1 MKLKMITNLFSIFDP
16 SSRLNLS
23 LNWLRI
29 FIIIFLFPYQF
40 WLIPSRYLFTWN
52 IILNFLF
59 KEFKILINYSFSNLI
74 IFISLFILII
84 INNFLGLFP
93 YIFTSSRHLRFCLSL
108 SLTIWI
114 SIILF
119 RILNYINDFIS
130 HLTPQGTP
138 YILIPFIVI
147 IESIRLIIRPF
158 TLAIRLTANI
168 IAGHLLLSLLGSSG
182 QFINNFLI
190 LIIILISQLLLLI
203 LELSVSIIQ
212 AYVFS
217 ILSTLY
223 SREI

>member
-1 MKLKMITNLFSIFDP
+1 MMTNLFSIFDP
-16 SSRLNLS
+16 SSSLNLS
-23 LNWLRI
+23 LNWLSM

-74 IFISLFILII
+74 IFISLFMLII

-93 YIFTSSRHLRFCLSL
+93 YIFTSSSHLSFCLSL
-108 SLTIWI
+108 SLTMWI
-114 SIILF
+114 SMMLF
-119 RILNYINDFIS
+119 SILNYINDFMS

-138 YILIPFIVI
+138 YILMPFMVI
-147 IESIRLIIRPF
+147 IESISLIIRPF
-158 TLAIRLTANI
+158 TLAIRLTANM

-190 LIIILISQLLLLI
+190 LMIMLISQLLLLI

-223 SREI
+223 SSEI